1 MKVMPDTSLYI
12 NLRDLKKNID
22 AVKSLKSVKNKTV
35 IAVIK
40 SDAYG
45 HGLIPVAKTLSDN
58 GINFFGIIY
67 MEEAA
72 AILKNIPKAKLLLLR
87 GVAES
92 DITEAINLNL
102 SISAISLEYLH
113 ILLSKAKMLKKSVN
127 IHIKFD
133 SGMNRLGLSGDE
145 IKSAIN
151 IIRKNKD
158 FINTEG
164 FFSHLSSAGNDTE
177 YTNFQLANYK
187 KTLSLF
193 HSEGIKPLY
202 AHISASS
209 SLLNDK
215 IDEDYSNA
223 VRPGISIY
231 GINPNIN
238 YTGYSHINLN
248 PLMTVESSVMQIKK
262 VKKGAFI
269 SYNNT
274 YRANNDM
281 IIAIIPAGYDNG
293 IPRLLSNKGRFLINN
308 KFAKITGIV
317 TMNTTMIDVTK
328 IEGVKPGSRVIIAG
342 KDASNEITPQEI
354 AQLAQT
360 IPYEICL
367 NFGKS
372 NKKIY
377 R

>member
-1 MKVMPDTSLYI
+1 MKAMPDTSLYV

-72 AILKNIPKAKLLLLR
+72 AVLKSIPKAKLLLLR

-92 DITEAINLNL
+92 DIAEAINLNL
-102 SISAISLEYLH
+102 SISAISLEYLQ
-113 ILLSKAKMLKKSVN
+113 ILLSKAKMLNKSVN

-133 SGMNRLGLSGDE
+133 SGMNRLGLSGNE

-151 IIRKNKD
+151 IIKKNKD
-158 FINTEG
+158 FINAEG

-187 KTLSLF
+187 RALSLF
-193 HSEGIKPLY
+193 HGEGIKPLY
-202 AHISASS
+202 THISASS

-215 IDEDYSNA
+215 INEDYSNA

-231 GINPNIN
+231 GINPNLN
-238 YTGYSHINLN
+238 YAGYSHISLN

-262 VKKGAFI
+262 VKKGAFV

-281 IIAIIPAGYDNG
+281 VIAIVPAGYDNG
-293 IPRLLSNKGRFLINN
+293 IPRLLSNKGRFLIND
-308 KFAKITGIV
+308 KFAKIIGII

-328 IEGVKPGSRVIIAG
+328 IEGAKPGSRVIIAG
-342 KDASNEITPQEI
+342 KDASNEIAPQEI

-372 NKKIY
+372 NKKFY

>member
-1 MKVMPDTSLYI
+1 MEAMPDTSLYV

-22 AVKSLKSVKNKTV
+22 AVKSLKSVRNKTV

-72 AILKNIPKAKLLLLR
+72 AVLKNIPKAKLLLLR

-92 DITEAINLNL
+92 DIAEAINLNL
-102 SISAISLEYLH
+102 SISAISLEYLQ
-113 ILLSKAKMLKKSVN
+113 ILLSKAKILNKSVN

-133 SGMNRLGLSGDE
+133 SGMNRLGLSGNE

-151 IIRKNKD
+151 IIKKNKD
-158 FINTEG
+158 FINAEG

-187 KTLSLF
+187 KALSLF

-202 AHISASS
+202 THISASS

-215 IDEDYSNA
+215 ISEDYSNA

-231 GINPNIN
+231 GINPNLN
-238 YTGYSHINLN
+238 YAGYSHISLN

-262 VKKGAFI
+262 VKKGAFV

-281 IIAIIPAGYDNG
+281 VIAIVPAGYDNG
-293 IPRLLSNKGRFLINN
+293 IPRLLSNKGRFLIND
-308 KFAKITGIV
+308 KFAKIIGII

-328 IEGVKPGSRVIIAG
+328 IEGAKPGSRVIIAG

-372 NKKIY
+372 NKKFY